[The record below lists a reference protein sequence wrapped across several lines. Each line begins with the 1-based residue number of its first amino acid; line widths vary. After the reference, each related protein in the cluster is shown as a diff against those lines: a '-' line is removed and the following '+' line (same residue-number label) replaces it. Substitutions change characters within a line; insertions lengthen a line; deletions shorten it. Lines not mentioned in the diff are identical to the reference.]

1 MPLNAESPSP
11 LSWFSHLPIIN
22 RRNFRHLNRHQTL
35 FIGFQMQIY
44 RILSVGWKR
53 NGNSVDKVKFRLI
66 CGRNVWPKSSDTPC
80 QIELQKNFSSWNFV
94 FWLKPS
100 GLFIETTQFLH
111 SKSFRSVSSNA
122 RPNKK
127 GIFTVEMAQNVSR
140 LFPSRKDHP
149 RCLRANI
156 KNSFSNA
163 TSMLWCR
170 KYPILFLVFT
180 RKNNFSLFILAKS
193 TAVESTFFLSFLAR
207 PTWAVTRMLCI
218 INFHINQPY
227 HPDDDGD
234 C

>member
-1 MPLNAESPSP
+1 MRYERSTNITWYSMSD
-11 LSWFSHLPIIN
+11 
-22 RRNFRHLNRHQTL
+22 
-35 FIGFQMQIY
+35 
-44 RILSVGWKR
+44 RIT
-53 NGNSVDKVKFRLI
+53 VKLLI
-66 CGRNVWPKSSDTPC
+66 W
-80 QIELQKNFSSWNFV
+80 SWNCV
-94 FWLKPS
+94 FWFKPS
-100 GLFIETTQFLH
+100 GLFIETTQSLH

-127 GIFTVEMAQNVSR
+127 GIFTVEKTQNVSR

-156 KNSFSNA
+156 KNSFSNS
-163 TSMLWCR
+163 TSMLDVENIQFRFWYLLEKKQFFSFHFGKINCSR
-170 KYPILFLVFT
+170 INIFPLF
-180 RKNNFSLFILAKS
+180 S
-193 TAVESTFFLSFLAR
+193 AR